1 MNVIH
6 FEQQDLNIIRQ
17 NFSLIAFPGNKFVE
31 KKSIKKMKNDLTFQ
45 K

>member
-17 NFSLIAFPGNKFVE
+17 KILFIAFPGNKFVE
-31 KKSIKKMKNDLTFQ
+31 KKSIEKMKNDLTFQ